1 MAGVSTAPVHASA
14 SDLDLRD
21 GRLHLGGQSLTRL
34 AARAGQTPFYVYDR
48 TLVRRRVTALRA
60 ALPPAVHLHYA
71 IKANPMPALVQL
83 LHELVDGFD
92 VASLHELHLAL
103 DTGAAAAAI
112 GFAGPGK
119 TPAALRAA
127 VAAGCVVNAESC
139 AEIEALAAAG
149 DALGLT
155 PTVAVRVNPD
165 FQLKHSGMTMTGR
178 ASAFGIDAAQVPQAL
193 RRIGA
198 LGLDFEGLHLYA
210 GSQNLR
216 AEAIVE
222 CNTHTFELALT
233 LAEHAPGPLRSL
245 NIGGGYGIPYFPG
258 ERALDPAPIGANL
271 ERWLAILRQRLGAVR
286 VIVELGRYLVGE
298 AGAYVCRVVDR
309 KVSKDRVILVCDGG
323 LHHHLANSGNLGQV
337 IRRNYP
343 LVVEPAAGSRD
354 ETETVTLAGPLCTPL
369 DVLAENV
376 TVAHAPVGSL
386 VAILQSGAYGLSAS
400 PQRFLGHPPAVE
412 ILV

>member
-1 MAGVSTAPVHASA
+1 MASVETAPVHAA
-14 SDLDLRD
+14 TRELDLRD
-21 GRLHLGGQSLTRL
+21 GRLHLGGQPLWRL
-34 AARAGQTPFYVYDR
+34 AARAGQTPFYVYDHG
-48 TLVRRRVTALRA
+48 LVRRRIAALRTAL
-60 ALPPAVHLHYA
+60 PAPVQIHYA
-71 IKANPMPALVQL
+71 LKANPMPALVQRL
-83 LHELVDGFD
+83 RALVDGFD

-103 DTGAAAAAI
+103 DTGIAPAAI

-119 TPAALRAA
+119 SAVELRAA
-127 VAAGCVVNAESC
+127 VSAGCVVNAESS

-149 DALGLT
+149 EALGIR

-178 ASAFGIDAAQVPQAL
+178 ASAFGLDAAQVPQAL

-222 CNTHTFELALT
+222 CNTHTFELALA

-258 ERALDPAPIGANL
+258 ERPLDPGPIGANL
-271 ERWLAILRQRLGAVR
+271 ERWLGPLRERLGAVR
-286 VIVELGRYLVGE
+286 VIIELGRYLVGE
-298 AGAYVCRVVDR
+298 AGAYVCRVIDR

-343 LVVEPAAGSRD
+343 VLVEPAPGASR
-354 ETETVTLAGPLCTPL
+354 EPETVTLAGPLCTPL
-369 DVLAENV
+369 DLLGDNL
-376 TVAHAPVGSL
+376 TLPHAPVGSL
-386 VAILQSGAYGLSAS
+386 IAILQSGAYGLSAS